1 MFFGSLMILTNIK
14 RMRSLLTT
22 SLIMTIVSLS
32 AQMTPEEVVQKQ
44 LDTYND

>member
-1 MFFGSLMILTNIK
+1 
-14 RMRSLLTT
+14 MRSLLTT